1 MRMRSQNS
9 QDGRPV
15 RHGIATVIFWLLPL
29 LAFGG
34 VVAPNFVQIGID
46 EEEEE
51 IASSGTLIFR
61 PVRLGRPPLVVSRD
75 FSAGFAPGMIDI
87 EALFS
92 GDSFRAERGAQL
104 KNLPSFPSSRG
115 DTIVI
120 DDVDIAAADDFFK
133 DLLRPTFV
141 ADTRAIW
148 DPDIFDIIPPL
159 FDVGNDVRFDDFP
172 NPGLDTGDTT
182 IVPEPQTAVLLSLGL
197 VYLAYAGRKRGRRAA

>member
-1 MRMRSQNS
+1 MRKHIQNS

-15 RHGIATVIFWLLPL
+15 RHGGATVIFWLLPL

-34 VVAPNFVQIGID
+34 VVAPNFVQIGIE

-61 PVRLGRPPLVVSRD
+61 PVRLGRPPLVVPRD
-75 FSAGFAPGMIDI
+75 YSAGFVPELVDL

-104 KNLPSFPSSRG
+104 NNLPSFPSSRG

-120 DDVDIAAADDFFK
+120 DDVDIVAADDFFE
-133 DLLRPTFV
+133 DVLRPTFV
-141 ADTRAIW
+141 ASSREIW
-148 DPDIFDIIPPL
+148 DPEIFDIIPPL
-159 FDVGNDVRFDDFP
+159 FGIGNDNRFDDFP
-172 NPGLDTGDTT
+172 NPGIDTDDTVF
-182 IVPEPQTAVLLSLGL
+182 VPEPHTAALLTTGL
-197 VYLAYAGRKRGRRAA
+197 MYLTYAGRKRP

>member
-1 MRMRSQNS
+1 MRTRTQNS

-29 LAFGG
+29 LAFAG
-34 VVAPNFVQIGID
+34 VVAPNFVQIA

-75 FSAGFAPGMIDI
+75 YSAGFVPELIDL
-87 EALFS
+87 EALFN
-92 GDSFRAERGAQL
+92 GDSFRAERGMQL
-104 KNLPSFPSSRG
+104 KDLPSFPSSRG

-141 ADTRAIW
+141 ANTREIW

-159 FDVGNDVRFDDFP
+159 FGIGNDVRFDDFP
-172 NPGLDTGDTT
+172 NPGMDTDNAV
-182 IVPEPQTAVLLSLGL
+182 VPEPQTAVLTSLGL
-197 VYLAYAGRKRGRRAA
+197 VYLAYAGRKRSRGARSEA